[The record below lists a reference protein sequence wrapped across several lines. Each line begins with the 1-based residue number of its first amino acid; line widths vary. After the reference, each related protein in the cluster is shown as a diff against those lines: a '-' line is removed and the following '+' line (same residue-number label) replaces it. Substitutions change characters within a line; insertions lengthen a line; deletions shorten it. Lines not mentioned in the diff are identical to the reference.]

1 MLLVANRFPSFWTSV
16 EFEYLV
22 PGLVVV
28 RERTMIKITIA
39 IATNNTMLVLADGV
53 FMVVYSLDKK
63 S

>member
-1 MLLVANRFPSFWTSV
+1 M